1 MALQSGWAW
10 AGDGEFPMCFLHE
23 GSQAKSKEGLQQ
35 RELPVSCLPNLNLP
49 NTAVASLPE
58 QAL

>member
-1 MALQSGWAW
+1 MALWSGWAW
-10 AGDGEFPMCFLHE
+10 ARDSEFPVFFLHE

-35 RELPVSCLPNLNLP
+35 RELPASCLPNLNLV